1 MFRAQDEDDNDVT
14 TALAGNVGKVK
25 KSKKE
30 RARTDLS
37 LNQVETLKDSLHKHL
52 KDIKKLR
59 ALRYGKDGAQVQDE
73 LGNEISDYTS
83 SSEDDL
89 NLQISNVRK
98 LIMNTRAVLRGEGDE
113 EIQIFTEDTAMLDAV
128 NAVGDKR
135 QEREEAIK
143 LRKEQLEE
151 TQRIQEEKFKRKI
164 NIENQKQIDELE
176 DMKNKV
182 LEMQVES
189 AYDRGKAF

>member
-1 MFRAQDEDDNDVT
+1 
-14 TALAGNVGKVK
+14 
-25 KSKKE
+25 
-30 RARTDLS
+30 
-37 LNQVETLKDSLHKHL
+37 L

-59 ALRYGKDGAQVQDE
+59 ALRYGKDGAQVEDE
-73 LGNEISDYTS
+73 LGNQISDYTS

-98 LIMNTRAVLRGEGDE
+98 LIMNTRSVLRGEGDE
-113 EIQIFTEDTAMLDAV
+113 EIQIFTEDTTMLDAI
-128 NAVGDKR
+128 NGAGDKR

-164 NIENQKQIDELE
+164 NIENQRQIDELE